1 MSTIDTRNRRAE
13 ISPDAKASLAKTPY
27 RLLWS
32 AGIVVGVL
40 SVVAFVLWG
49 INGPGTLFDMLVALC
64 T

>member
-1 MSTIDTRNRRAE
+1 MSTRTRRAGS
-13 ISPDAKASLAKTPY
+13 ISPEVEASPAKTPY

-32 AGIVVGVL
+32 SGIVVGVL

-49 INGPGTLFDMLVALC
+49 INGPGTLFDLLVALC